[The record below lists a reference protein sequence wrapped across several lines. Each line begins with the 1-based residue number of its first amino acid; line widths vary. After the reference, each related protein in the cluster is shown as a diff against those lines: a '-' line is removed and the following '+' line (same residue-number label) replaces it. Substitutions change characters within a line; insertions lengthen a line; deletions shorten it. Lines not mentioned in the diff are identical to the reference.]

1 MHTGLERSFLINRM
15 LLATHFLIHNRKHIA
30 RITPGK
36 CLGTFTFLT
45 YINDAFNITKE
56 SKFITYA
63 EEVRIFIIG
72 EDVYKVVNSANT
84 VLELLPEWTREN
96 DKDNSIQNKGSS
108 FLAKKIIL

>member
-30 RITPGK
+30 RIM

-45 YINDAFNITKE
+45 YINDAFNTTKE

-63 EEVRIFIIG
+63 EEVRI
-72 EDVYKVVNSANT
+72 S
-84 VLELLPEWTREN
+84 L
-96 DKDNSIQNKGSS
+96 
-108 FLAKKIIL
+108 